1 MPTPMNR
8 NPSSRNSFL
17 PPADLRRPALLGAC
31 LLVASWAFIAFTPV
45 FSVWLFGD
53 ARYYESWG
61 GWMAAHLVPYRD
73 FNVEYPPGALPT
85 FVAPAYLRKLFGY
98 HGTYYF
104 WLRVEILVFAL
115 LALAAMT
122 WALARLG
129 ASRRRAYLVLG
140 AAGVAPAVLGPI
152 AFFHFD
158 YWPSMFAVGAV
169 AALLYRR
176 GALACALAA
185 AGAAAKVYPVLLVPF
200 ALFELWQRGRWR
212 AVATGLGAGAA
223 VLAGAVLPF
232 AIVAP
237 HGLTW
242 ALHREAVRPLEIE
255 SVGAGFFAV
264 AHSLAGVHLHIV
276 LSGGGSHG
284 IAGPAARAVSTV
296 LLLAMLAV
304 LVAVYVRYF
313 RGPRTAEDLV
323 VASAAVVVT
332 YVVFSKVFSPQ
343 YLLWLV
349 PLVLLTGGRRG
360 LRASVLLL
368 AILGVTQVFEPYHYV
383 EYFHMRSTWLSLVVF
398 ARNLLVVGLLVLLVW
413 PRRSERYAEQL
424 DSARATGFG

>member
-1 MPTPMNR
+1 MPMSR
-8 NPSSRNSFL
+8 SSTRLSSFL
-17 PPADLRRPALLGAC
+17 PPADLRRPALLGAG
-31 LLVASWAFIAFTPV
+31 LLVASWAFISFTPV

-61 GWMAAHLVPYRD
+61 GWIAAHLVPYRD

-85 FVAPAYLRKLFGY
+85 FAVPVYLRKLFGY
-98 HGTYYF
+98 HGTYFF

-129 ASRRRAYLVLG
+129 ASRRRAYAVLG

-158 YWPSMFAVGAV
+158 YWPSLLAVAAV
-169 AALLYRR
+169 AALLHRR
-176 GALACALAA
+176 GVLACALAA
-185 AGAAAKVYPVLLVPF
+185 AGAAAKVYPVLLLPF

-212 AVATGLGAGAA
+212 AVAAGAGAA
-223 VLAGAVLPF
+223 AAVLAAAAVPF

-242 ALHREAVRPLEIE
+242 ALHRESVRPLEIE
-255 SVGAGFFAV
+255 SVGAAFFAV

-284 IAGPAARAVSTV
+284 IAGPAARAVSTA
-296 LLLAMLAV
+296 LGLAMLAA
-304 LVAVYVRYF
+304 LAALYVRYF
-313 RGPRTAEDLV
+313 RGPRRAEDLV
-323 VASAAVVVT
+323 LACTSVVVT

-343 YLLWLV
+343 YLVWLV
-349 PLVLLTGGRRG
+349 PLVLLIGGRRG
-360 LRASVLLL
+360 LRASVLLF

-383 EYFHMRSTWLSLVVF
+383 EYFHMRTTWLSLVVF
-398 ARNLLVVGLLVLLVW
+398 ARNLLVVSLLGLLVW
-413 PRRSERYAEQL
+413 PQPSEQHAEQL
-424 DSARATGFG
+424 DPARAAGLG